1 MNYLNCLSCWKKT
14 KLKITNSYRVALLL
28 KLCLTLQQLEDQ
40 IYSLYFQVEQHCLK
54 VPTENSTS

>member
-1 MNYLNCLSCWKKT
+1 MNNLNCLSCWKKT
-14 KLKITNSYRVALLL
+14 KLKITHSHRVALLL

-40 IYSLYFQVEQHCLK
+40 IYSLYFHVEQHCLK